1 MKEIRVIKFDLKEN
15 YLYLRC
21 YLEIDR
27 LLQNRKKSMKHVFS
41 FILILLISDIT
52 LAQDLEFT
60 QFYSNPIYLNP
71 AFAGSHG
78 CPRFALNYRNQWPS
92 LPGSYV
98 SYAASYD
105 QYFKN
110 ISGGIGVV
118 LVNDVQAKTINTTT
132 GSLIYSYHTKLNR
145 KWNLLFGAKATWVQ
159 KSLDW
164 NKLTFGDMIDPRRG
178 FVYQTNDVPRG
189 GKRGF
194 FDVSGGLVIFTKQ
207 FYAGLAAHHAN
218 QPDESM
224 ILGESKLPVRL
235 TAHMG
240 GTIPIGRRGR
250 YSDGT
255 SLKPAII
262 YQYQNGFQEL
272 NIGAFVNYSSLN
284 FGVWYR
290 NKDAFVFIVGAK
302 TDKFNIG
309 YSYDLTVSKL
319 GNGLTGGSHEISMQ
333 INLKCKKKAKNFRKI
348 SCPSF

>member
-1 MKEIRVIKFDLKEN
+1 MLKRSEN
-15 YLYLRC
+15 VNQLANKLF
-21 YLEIDR
+21 
-27 LLQNRKKSMKHVFS
+27 LLVFW
-41 FILILLISDIT
+41 LLLSQDV
-52 LAQDLEFT
+52 LHAQDPTFT
-60 QFYSNPIYLNP
+60 QFYSNPLYLNP
-71 AFAGSHG
+71 ALAGSTG
-78 CPRFALNYRNQWPS
+78 CPRINLNYRNEWPQ
-92 LPGSYV
+92 LTGNYV
-98 SYAASYD
+98 TYSASFDTYSKDINGGVGLMATYD
-105 QYFKN
+105 QQAEGT
-110 ISGGIGVV
+110 ISTTMLGG
-118 LVNDVQAKTINTTT
+118 
-132 GSLIYSYHTKLNR
+132 IYSYNLKINR
-145 KWNLLFGAKATWVQ
+145 KTSLMFGARAAYYQ
-159 KSLDW
+159 KFLDW

-178 FVYQTNDVPRG
+178 FIYQTNDVPRG

-255 SLKPAII
+255 SLKPALI

>member
-1 MKEIRVIKFDLKEN
+1 MLKRSKN
-15 YLYLRC
+15 ARQITNKLVLVVFC
-21 YLEIDR
+21 
-27 LLQNRKKSMKHVFS
+27 LLLSQDVLH
-41 FILILLISDIT
+41 
-52 LAQDLEFT
+52 AQDPTFT
-60 QFYSNPIYLNP
+60 QFYSNPLYLNP
-71 AFAGSHG
+71 ALAGSKG
-78 CPRFALNYRNQWPS
+78 CPRINLNYRNEWPQ
-92 LPGSYV
+92 LTGNYV
-98 SYAASYD
+98 TYSASFDTYSKDINGGVGLMATYD
-105 QYFKN
+105 QQAEGT
-110 ISGGIGVV
+110 ISTTMLGG
-118 LVNDVQAKTINTTT
+118 
-132 GSLIYSYHTKLNR
+132 IYSYNLKINR
-145 KWNLLFGAKATWVQ
+145 KTSLMFGARAAYYQ
-159 KSLDW
+159 KFLDW

-178 FVYQTNDVPRG
+178 FIYQTNDVPRG

>member
-1 MKEIRVIKFDLKEN
+1 MFKRFVIVLG
-15 YLYLRC
+15 
-21 YLEIDR
+21 
-27 LLQNRKKSMKHVFS
+27 
-41 FILILLISDIT
+41 LISTVGLGD
-52 LAQDLEFT
+52 LFAQDPEFT
-60 QFYSNPIYLNP
+60 QFYANPVYLNP
-71 AFAGSHG
+71 ALAGSTG
-78 CPRFALNYRNQWPS
+78 CGRVTMNYRNEWPQ
-92 LPGSYV
+92 LTGNYV
-98 SYAASYD
+98 TYSASFDTYSKDINGGVGLMATYD
-105 QYFKN
+105 QQAEGT
-110 ISGGIGVV
+110 ISTTMLGG
-118 LVNDVQAKTINTTT
+118 
-132 GSLIYSYHTKLNR
+132 IYSYNLKINR
-145 KWNLLFGAKATWVQ
+145 KTSLMFGARAAYYQ
-159 KSLDW
+159 KFLDW

-178 FVYQTNDVPRG
+178 FIYQTNDVPRG

-255 SLKPAII
+255 SLKPALI

>member
-1 MKEIRVIKFDLKEN
+1 MNLVLKRSKN
-15 YLYLRC
+15 VHQIANKLVLVVFC
-21 YLEIDR
+21 
-27 LLQNRKKSMKHVFS
+27 LLLSQDVLH
-41 FILILLISDIT
+41 
-52 LAQDLEFT
+52 AQDPTFT
-60 QFYSNPIYLNP
+60 QFYSNPLYLNP
-71 AFAGSHG
+71 ALAGSTG
-78 CPRFALNYRNQWPS
+78 CPRINLNYRNEWPQ
-92 LPGSYV
+92 LTGNYV
-98 SYAASYD
+98 TYSATFDTYSKDINGGVGLMATYD
-105 QYFKN
+105 QQAEGT
-110 ISGGIGVV
+110 ISTTMLGG
-118 LVNDVQAKTINTTT
+118 
-132 GSLIYSYHTKLNR
+132 IYSYNLKIDR
-145 KWNLLFGAKATWVQ
+145 KTSFMFGARAAYYQ
-159 KSLDW
+159 KFLDW

-178 FVYQTNDVPRG
+178 FIYQTNDVPRG

-194 FDVSGGLVIFTKQ
+194 FDVSGGIVVFTKQ

-255 SLKPAII
+255 SLKPALI

-272 NIGAFVNYSSLN
+272 NIGAFVNYSALN

>member
-1 MKEIRVIKFDLKEN
+1 MKLVLKRSKN
-15 YLYLRC
+15 VNQIANKLF
-21 YLEIDR
+21 
-27 LLQNRKKSMKHVFS
+27 LLVFC
-41 FILILLISDIT
+41 LLLSQDV
-52 LAQDLEFT
+52 LHAQDPTFT
-60 QFYSNPIYLNP
+60 QFYSNPLYLNP
-71 AFAGSHG
+71 ALAGSTG
-78 CPRFALNYRNQWPS
+78 CPRINLNYRNEWPQ
-92 LPGSYV
+92 LTGNYV
-98 SYAASYD
+98 TYSATFDTYSKDINGGVGLMATYD
-105 QYFKN
+105 QQAEGT
-110 ISGGIGVV
+110 ISTTMLGG
-118 LVNDVQAKTINTTT
+118 
-132 GSLIYSYHTKLNR
+132 IYSYNLKINR
-145 KWNLLFGAKATWVQ
+145 KTSFMFGARAAYYQ
-159 KSLDW
+159 KFLDW

-178 FVYQTNDVPRG
+178 FIYQTNDIPRG

-194 FDVSGGLVIFTKQ
+194 FDVSGGIVVFTKQ

-255 SLKPAII
+255 SLKPALI

-272 NIGAFVNYSSLN
+272 NIGAFVNYSALN